1 MNTTLFING
10 RANPNL
16 ILLLFIQFLLLISL
30 LFLSFLC
37 SIFHEVLLFRE
48 GRILLVVSEVTS
60 ENNRIVTNLLLNIQ
74 IRDNIRNLGMKL
86 FYSLDLFLSIV
97 SQNVIEAC
105 VY

>member
-1 MNTTLFING
+1 MRFY
-10 RANPNL
+10 
-16 ILLLFIQFLLLISL
+16 
-30 LFLSFLC
+30 C
-37 SIFHEVLLFRE
+37 FRE